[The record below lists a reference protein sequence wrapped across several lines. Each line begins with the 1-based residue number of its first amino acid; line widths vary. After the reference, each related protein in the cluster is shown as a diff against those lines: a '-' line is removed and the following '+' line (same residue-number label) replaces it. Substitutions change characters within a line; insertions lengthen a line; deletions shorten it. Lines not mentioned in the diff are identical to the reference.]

1 MATVIDELVVR
12 LGLDSSSF
20 KEGQK
25 GVEGDLNRTRKAS
38 DKTARD
44 VQANGKRAAEFF
56 GQMERAAL
64 KFFAVFTLGRGFAEF
79 TRTVVTGGA
88 NIARL
93 SRNLGVSADMLSRWG
108 DAVAKNGGTAEGF
121 QSTLQTLSG
130 ALTDIK
136 IKGDSSLIP
145 FFQALGVSIDDG
157 TGNAKELGA
166 LLLDVGDGLKRRFGN
181 RADAVNFAKQY
192 GLDEGTI
199 NLLMQGRGEI
209 QRTLAAQKGLTDQQA
224 ASAERAERKLK
235 DMQTRIEAVTRE
247 LVYKMLPTIEKLTE
261 LMARFAEVSIPIL
274 GDIIDFFIRLD
285 KATDGWSTTLL
296 VALGTLRLIAGVS
309 LANLAAGI
317 ASVGGA
323 TSGAMAALGKL
334 GGALGLLTYSK
345 ELGDGSLPGFVERYQ
360 QAQAAKG
367 APSAPAAP
375 GTSGAA
381 PRAGG
386 RQTRGMRNNNPGNL
400 EFAGQR
406 GAVRENGEGRFA
418 KFGTLSEGVAALGR
432 QLQLYGKRG
441 INTLRK
447 VIETWAPRYN
457 KKTGKIENDTEGYIS
472 RMREMTGFGENQRIN
487 LQDASTLGLL
497 IRGITT
503 VENGRNFVG
512 REDMLSGLQQL
523 RERPATGTQ
532 PISIGQIT
540 IVTQSTEARGIARD
554 IRQALVRQADSG
566 MR

>member
-130 ALTDIK
+130 ALTDIR

-145 FFQALGVSIDDG
+145 FFQTLGVSIDDG
-157 TGNAKELGA
+157 TGKAKELDA
-166 LLLDVGDGLKRRFGN
+166 LLLDVGDAMKRRFGN
-181 RADAVNFAKQY
+181 RADAVNFAKQF
-192 GLDEGTI
+192 GIDEGTI

-209 QRTLAAQKGLTDQQA
+209 QRTLATQKGLTDQQA

-235 DMQTRIEAVTRE
+235 DMQTRIETVTRE
-247 LVYKMLPTIEKLTE
+247 LVYKMLPTLEKLTE

-367 APSAPAAP
+367 APSA
-375 GTSGAA
+375 S
-381 PRAGG
+381 PRTGG

-432 QLQLYGKRG
+432 QLQLYGSRG

-457 KKTGKIENDTEGYIS
+457 KKTGKIENDTEGYIA

-512 REDMLSGLQQL
+512 REDLLSGLQQL
-523 RERPATGTQ
+523 RARPATGTQ

-540 IVTQSTEARGIARD
+540 IVTQSTEAQGIARD